1 MDIQGT
7 ASYLRLHLG
16 TTLTAALTGANDRT
30 LPDGWSDGSAQ
41 PNLAETAR
49 LNFAYAVFRQV
60 SKSDSADVARAL
72 FIGANPDLGDD
83 TIITAIREDRF
94 LEVHAAADSFVTA

>member
-1 MDIQGT
+1 MDIQGM
-7 ASYLRLHLG
+7 AYYLCFNLG
-16 TTLTAALTGANDRT
+16 TTLTAALAGITDRT

-49 LNFAYAVFRQV
+49 LHFAYAVFSQV

-94 LEVHAAADSFVTA
+94 LEVHAAVHSFVTA